1 MDAKKKEPYDPYV
14 AFQKYA
20 VKASSLEEFCDKY
33 HRPGAYHD
41 RGEEYM
47 KADYESHK
55 KDMEREGFTII
66 PQGSS
71 TTGGIVS
78 YYGKI

>member
-1 MDAKKKEPYDPYV
+1 MKEKELYDPYK
-14 AFQKYA
+14 AFLKYE
-20 VKASSLEEFCDKY
+20 VKADSLQEFCDLY
-33 HRPGAYHD
+33 HRRGAYHD

-55 KDMEREGFTII
+55 KDMERDGFTFI
-66 PQGSS
+66 PAGS
-71 TTGGIVS
+71 TTTGYTMS

>member
-1 MDAKKKEPYDPYV
+1 MDAKKKEPFDPFK

-20 VKASSLEEFCDKY
+20 VEAKSLEDFCDRY
-33 HRPGAYHD
+33 HRRGAYHD

-47 KADYESHK
+47 KADYEDHK
-55 KDMEREGFTII
+55 KELERDGFTFI

-71 TTGGIVS
+71 TTGDVVS

>member
-1 MDAKKKEPYDPYV
+1 MKEKELFDPYK
-14 AFQKYA
+14 AFAKYA
-20 VKASSLEEFCDKY
+20 VQADSLQEFCDLY
-33 HRPGAYHD
+33 HRRGAYHD

-55 KDMEREGFTII
+55 KDMERDGFTFI
-66 PQGSS
+66 PPSSS
-71 TTGGIVS
+71 TTGYTMS

>member
-1 MDAKKKEPYDPYV
+1 MKQKELYDPYK
-14 AFQKYA
+14 AFLKYA
-20 VKASSLEEFCDKY
+20 VKADSLQEFCDLY
-33 HRPGAYHD
+33 HRQGAYHD

-55 KDMEREGFTII
+55 KDMERDGFTFI
-66 PQGSS
+66 PASS
-71 TTGGIVS
+71 TTTGYVMS

>member
-1 MDAKKKEPYDPYV
+1 MNKHSYLFEMFK
-14 AFQKYA
+14 KYA
-20 VKASSLEEFCDKY
+20 VKADSLEEFCNMY
-33 HRPGAYHD
+33 HRRGAYHD

-47 KADYESHK
+47 KADYEDHK
-55 KDMEREGFTII
+55 RELERDGFTII

-71 TTGGIVS
+71 TTGYVVS

>member
-1 MDAKKKEPYDPYV
+1 MDAKKKEPFDPFK

-20 VKASSLEEFCDKY
+20 VDAKSLEDFCDRY
-33 HRPGAYHD
+33 HRRGAYHD

-47 KADYESHK
+47 KCDYEDHK
-55 KDMEREGFTII
+55 KELERDGFTFI
-66 PQGSS
+66 PHGSS
-71 TTGGIVS
+71 TTGDVVS

>member
-1 MDAKKKEPYDPYV
+1 MFNPYE
-14 AFQKYA
+14 AFAKYA
-20 VKASSLEEFCDKY
+20 VKADSLKEFCDLY
-33 HRPGAYHD
+33 HRAGAYHE

-47 KADYESHK
+47 QADYEHHK
-55 KDMEREGFTII
+55 AELERDGFTFI

-71 TTGGIVS
+71 ATGRVVS

>member
-1 MDAKKKEPYDPYV
+1 MFDPYV

-20 VKASSLEEFCDKY
+20 VKADSLEEFCDLY
-33 HRPGAYHD
+33 HRRGAYHD

-47 KADYESHK
+47 KADYEDHK
-55 KDMEREGFTII
+55 KEMERDGFTFI
-66 PQGSS
+66 PMHDS
-71 TTGGIVS
+71 TTGYVVS

>member
-1 MDAKKKEPYDPYV
+1 MKEKELYDPYK
-14 AFQKYA
+14 AFLKYA
-20 VKASSLEEFCDKY
+20 VKADSLQEFCDLY
-33 HRPGAYHD
+33 HRQGAYHD

-55 KDMEREGFTII
+55 KDMERDGFTFI
-66 PQGSS
+66 PASSS
-71 TTGGIVS
+71 TTGYVMS

>member
-1 MDAKKKEPYDPYV
+1 MKEKELYDPYK
-14 AFQKYA
+14 AFAKYA
-20 VKASSLEEFCDKY
+20 VKADSLEEFCDLY
-33 HRPGAYHD
+33 HRRGAYHD

-55 KDMEREGFTII
+55 KDMERDGFTFI
-66 PQGSS
+66 PAGS
-71 TTGGIVS
+71 TTTGYVMS

>member
-1 MDAKKKEPYDPYV
+1 MKEKELYDPYK
-14 AFQKYA
+14 AFAKYA
-20 VKASSLEEFCDKY
+20 VKADSLEEFCDLY
-33 HRPGAYHD
+33 HRRGAYHD

-55 KDMEREGFTII
+55 KDMERDGFTFI
-66 PQGSS
+66 PPSSS
-71 TTGGIVS
+71 TTGYVMS